1 MIKEIKNFVIQK
13 GFEPITAS
21 QMYQIE
27 NKGENVIGMKKLVMM
42 ENAGCRIFDFLVQ
55 RFENMN
61 KMDIVAICGLG
72 NNAGDAF
79 VCLRHLSAHIES
91 CFPGSSNTLTLIL
104 MGNPSQIK
112 TEEAATNWKIIE
124 KIGLIKKIY
133 ADSTNMDK
141 IGNEVN
147 NADIIIDGLF
157 GTGIKGRIKEPY
169 SSMIDLINKQQGK
182 SFILAIDIPS
192 GLNPDTGEIT
202 DKAVKANSTIT
213 FHRTKRGIIKNQ
225 EYSGEIV
232 SVKIGIP
239 IEAEDGVI

>member
-1 MIKEIKNFVIQK
+1 MIKEINNFGIQK

-55 RFENMN
+55 RFENIN

-133 ADSTNMDK
+133 ADSTDMDK

-213 FHRTKRGIIKNQ
+213 FHRTKTGIIKNQ
-225 EYSGEIV
+225 EHSGEIV

>member
-1 MIKEIKNFVIQK
+1 MSKNEQNFEPQK

-27 NKGENVIGMKKLVMM
+27 NNGENIIGMRKLVMM
-42 ENAGCRIFDFLVQ
+42 ENAGYKIFDFLVE
-55 RFENMN
+55 RFEKID
-61 KMDIVAICGLG
+61 KMKVVCICGLG

-79 VCLRHLSAHIES
+79 VCLRHLAVHVES
-91 CFPGSSNTLTLIL
+91 GFAGTNNNFTLIL
-104 MGNPSQIK
+104 MGDPNQIK
-112 TEEAATNWKIIE
+112 TEEASTNWKIIE
-124 KIGLIKKIY
+124 KIGSVKKIFT
-133 ADSTNMDK
+133 ASSNIEK
-141 IGNEVN
+141 IEEEID

-157 GTGIKGRIKEPY
+157 GTGIKGKIKDPY
-169 SSMIDLINKQQGK
+169 SSMIDLINRQKGR

-213 FHRTKRGIIKNQ
+213 FHRTKIGLLKNP

-232 SVKIGIP
+232 PVKIGIP
-239 IEAEDGVI
+239 VEAEIGVI